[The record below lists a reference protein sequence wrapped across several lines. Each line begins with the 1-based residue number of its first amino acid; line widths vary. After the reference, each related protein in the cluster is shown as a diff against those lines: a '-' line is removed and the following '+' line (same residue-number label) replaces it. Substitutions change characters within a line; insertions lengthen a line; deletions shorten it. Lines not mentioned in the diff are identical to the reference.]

1 MADQRFSVSGKVVI
15 ITGASQ
21 GIGKSMV
28 KEFARN
34 GAKLVI
40 CSRSEEKIAKV
51 VQEGSSISK
60 DIFGLKADVRK
71 PDEVDQVLKK
81 ALDNFGR
88 IDVLIN
94 NAGASFRSPVEDMT
108 LNGWNT
114 VIAIN
119 LTGVFICSQAVGK
132 VMIKQGGGKI
142 INISSIAGRDF
153 SAEMSH
159 YAAAKA
165 GVISFTKSLA
175 VAWAKYHITVNAIA
189 PGPIETEGYLGVGK
203 EIPDFMAA
211 RAARVPLKRWG
222 KPEEIALPA
231 MFLASDAS
239 SFMTGETIC
248 IDGGPTISGQ
258 E

>member
-1 MADQRFSVSGKVVI
+1 MADERFSVANKVVI

-21 GIGKSMV
+21 GIGKSMA
-28 KEFARN
+28 KEFAKN

-51 VQEGSSISK
+51 VQDVYLLSS
-60 DIFGLKADVRK
+60 DVFGLKADVRK
-71 PDEVDQVLKK
+71 PEEFDQVVKK
-81 ALDNFGR
+81 ALDAYGR

-94 NAGASFRSPVEDMT
+94 NAGASFRCPVEEMS

-114 VIAIN
+114 VISIN

-132 VMIKQGGGKI
+132 IMIKQGGGKI

-153 SAEMSH
+153 SAEMAH

-165 GVISFTKSLA
+165 AVISFTKSLA
-175 VAWAKYHITVNAIA
+175 VAWAKYNITVNAIA
-189 PGPIETEGYLGVGK
+189 PGPVETEGYLSVGK
-203 EIPDFMAA
+203 EVPGFMAA
-211 RAARVPLKRWG
+211 RTEKVPLKRWG

-239 SFMTGETIC
+239 SFMTGETIS
-248 IDGGPTISGQ
+248 IDGGPPISGR